1 MTVRSLHVV
10 IEDNSGSGS
19 PKGAIM
25 ERESSLE
32 ERQRKDAEKAAA
44 IKERQV
50 RLGHIPAPT
59 EEVSEEESEEEPKPK
74 PKSRAKK

>member
-1 MTVRSLHVV
+1 
-10 IEDNSGSGS
+10 
-19 PKGAIM
+19 M